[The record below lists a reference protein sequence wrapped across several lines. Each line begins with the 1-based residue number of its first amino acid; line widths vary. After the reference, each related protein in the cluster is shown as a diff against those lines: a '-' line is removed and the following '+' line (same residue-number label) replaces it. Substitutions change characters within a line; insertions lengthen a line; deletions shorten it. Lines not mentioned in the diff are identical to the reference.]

1 MNDIQKRFTLFL
13 LGCMGARFGLVYLSK
28 TIKNPTFITLLGI
41 ILVAIG
47 TSFMVLYLNDCRK
60 TGAEV
65 FGQKIWWSKQ
75 RIIFGLIYL
84 LFAIYAIKGEKFAW
98 KILILDPIF
107 GLIIFLLHHNYI

>member
-1 MNDIQKRFTLFL
+1 MDNKQKSILLFL
-13 LGCMGARFGLVYLSK
+13 GACIPLRLYLVYLA
-28 TIKNPTFITLLGI
+28 KNRPEYLPLLGK
-41 ILVAIG
+41 LAFLIG
-47 TSFMVLYLNDCRK
+47 FGFLYLYFTGKRQ

-65 FGQKIWWSKQ
+65 FGQKIWWTKQ